1 MIKVLQKTEI
11 KLLIG
16 AFSIISF
23 SYIASYTLVAGFFTP
38 LQALLFPNFTT
49 TISLLF
55 LPHGVRILAAYYY
68 GWKSFFLL
76 VPASYFMWIISVYG
90 ANIPLNL
97 AQPIISTVSCILGV
111 KIISKRLT
119 HIFRE
124 DILILVFAGIIGSIL
139 NGLCNSLLI
148 NNTFLST
155 QVLSYIFGDV
165 LGQIVLMLFFFQT
178 LKFINFNK

>member
-1 MIKVLQKTEI
+1 MQKTEK

-23 SYIASYTLVAGFFTP
+23 SYIASYTLVAGFLAP

-55 LPHGVRILAAYYY
+55 LPHGIRVLASYYY

-76 VPASYFMWIISVYG
+76 IPASYFMWIISVYG
-90 ANIPLNL
+90 ANIPLHL
-97 AQPIISTVSCILGV
+97 AQPIISAVSCILGV

-119 HIFRE
+119 YNLRE
-124 DILILVFAGIIGSIL
+124 DILFLVVAGIIGSIL
-139 NGLCNSLLI
+139 NGLFNSLLM
-148 NNTFLST
+148 NDTFLST

-165 LGQIVLMLFFFQT
+165 LGQIVLMLLFFQT
-178 LKFINFNK
+178 LKFIDFNR